1 MSRARFLLIGL
12 LLSGAA
18 CASTPTLPTPV
29 AASRLGAE
37 GEVKLPLLLVFEA
50 GESVPLDVT
59 THGDVVA
66 LKSDGGAKL
75 VAKRKLWL
83 LITEDSPP
91 RLSLDGEHFD
101 QVHGAFSFGFGVTKQ
116 RGSFATMDLKL
127 ASQKP

>member
-1 MSRARFLLIGL
+1 MLRTFLPLACVL
-12 LLSGAA
+12 VCAA
-18 CASTPTLPTPV
+18 CASSPGLPPPI
-29 AASRLGAE
+29 AANQLGATGPVE
-37 GEVKLPLLLVFEA
+37 LPILLVFEA

-116 RGSFATMDLKL
+116 RGSFATMELKL